1 MSGRRH
7 DAAPVPTVAVVEE
20 GSTDAPPLLL
30 LHGVTRAGGDWSPVV
45 PRLAGDWRVIAVDQR
60 GHGLAPRAHR
70 YLVVDYVAD
79 AAQLLRE
86 RVRQPAVI
94 LGHSLGAMVA
104 AGVAAAVPELVRG
117 VVLADPPFH
126 TMGERIVGTAW
137 EAQFA
142 GIRAAAARGGSVE
155 ELAAALAAIRL
166 PRPDG
171 STMRLGDLR
180 SPQALQWHAACVAN
194 LDPLVLDPVI
204 AGRWLE
210 GYDRVSVAAAIQCPA
225 TLLQADTGA
234 GGCLSDADRDSFVA
248 GCRECVVE
256 RVVGAGHLLHWERP
270 GRVCDAVARL
280 AARAGRI
287 AAFGQESPGGCHAP

>member
-7 DAAPVPTVAVVEE
+7 DAAAVPTVTVVEE
-20 GSTDAPPLLL
+20 GRGDAPPLLL
-30 LHGVTRAGGDWSPVV
+30 LHGVTRASGDWSPVV
-45 PRLAGDWRVIAVDQR
+45 PRLADEWRVIAVDQR

-79 AAQLLRE
+79 AARLLRE

-104 AGVAAAVPELVRG
+104 AGVAATLPDMVRG

-126 TMGERIVGTAW
+126 TLGERIVGTAW
-137 EAQFA
+137 ETQFA
-142 GIRAAAARGGSVE
+142 GIRAAAARGGSVDE
-155 ELAAALAAIRL
+155 VAAALASIRL

-171 STMRLGDLR
+171 STVRLGELR
-180 SPQALQWHAACVAN
+180 SPQAMQWHAACVAR
-194 LDPLVLDPVI
+194 LDPEVLAPVI

-210 GYDRVSVAAAIQCPA
+210 GYDLRAVAAAIRCPV
-225 TLLQADTGA
+225 TVVQADTTC

-248 GCRECVVE
+248 ACSDCVVE
-256 RVVGAGHLLHWERP
+256 HFAGAGHLLHWEQPDRA
-270 GRVCDAVARL
+270 CDAVAQL